1 MKLKLFLGNVRVVLF
16 RECDKKGKKLL
27 FDSSTVEKV
36 RLSPQRE
43 NKEAIF
49 TESTDGWGYK
59 YLQPP
64 SKDVRYTYQIINVTL
79 ILFMI
84 QAFE

>member
-1 MKLKLFLGNVRVVLF
+1 MKSLYVGDVRVVLF
-16 RECDKKGKKLL
+16 RECEKKGKKLL

-36 RLSPQRE
+36 RLSPARDTTE
-43 NKEAIF
+43 TIF

-64 SKDVRYTYQIINVTL
+64 SKDVRYQKDQLKPLLNYV
-79 ILFMI
+79 
-84 QAFE
+84 

>member
-1 MKLKLFLGNVRVVLF
+1 MLF

-27 FDSSTVEKV
+27 FDSSTVERV

-43 NKEAIF
+43 NKEGIF

-59 YLQPP
+59 YRQPP
-64 SKDVRYTYQIINVTL
+64 SKDVRYTCQIIVLT
-79 ILFMI
+79 
-84 QAFE
+84 